1 MCFIL
6 TNCYGIIEVLYFEE
20 GESMKKYKQTVINV
34 FFAISI
40 TAFIYQ
46 NNKQQERI
54 RSLELNLSNS
64 WDVIEIGQIKAGISE
79 LKTDRDKSQIAINKN
94 LDDINNL
101 RENLKNNIEVNNK
114 NFQVIKDAQ
123 IKKSKEL
130 ADAIDNRTKFI
141 KENREE
147 INLANIRIAT
157 LYDYTGYSIRDYR

>member
-94 LDDINNL
+94 LDDINN
-101 RENLKNNIEVNNK
+101 

>member
-54 RSLELNLSNS
+54 QSLELNLS
-64 WDVIEIGQIKAGISE
+64 K
-79 LKTDRDKSQIAINKN
+79 
-94 LDDINNL
+94 
-101 RENLKNNIEVNNK
+101 
-114 NFQVIKDAQ
+114 
-123 IKKSKEL
+123 
-130 ADAIDNRTKFI
+130 
-141 KENREE
+141 
-147 INLANIRIAT
+147 
-157 LYDYTGYSIRDYR
+157 